1 MNIKAFDTIARAGS
15 MILATLAMT
24 AAAQSPRPKRQ
35 TPMPQ
40 KKACA
45 YQFEQI
51 PHGQTICKICSAAPG
66 LGITGV
72 KYLTCNDGKFNNPSC
87 QGYDRMSCRSPRS

>member
-1 MNIKAFDTIARAGS
+1 MNIKAFGTIARTGS

-45 YQFEQI
+45 YQFEQV
-51 PHGQTICKICSAAPG
+51 PHGQTICKICGASG
-66 LGITGV
+66 GSGITDV
-72 KYLTCNDGKFNNPSC
+72 KYLTCNDGRFNSSSC
-87 QGYDRMSCRSPRS
+87 VGYDRLSCRSPRS